1 MPKED
6 SGNSNLESVKG
17 RIGKP
22 IKAMSFEEQL
32 IELGKDPRFK
42 ALVRDIQN
50 DTPDRRA
57 ELQNEIDRMAS
68 GE

>member
-32 IELGKDPRFK
+32 IELEKIHDSRLSFVTFK
-42 ALVRDIQN
+42 TIHR
-50 DTPDRRA
+50 
-57 ELQNEIDRMAS
+57 IDERS
-68 GE
+68 YKTK